1 MQDLVQYIFAGAL
14 SGILGIAELL
24 SRYRDEPEAIF
35 RLMASYLYALFNVLI
50 GVAALYAIH
59 VIEPSGL
66 VPSSSASPTEA
77 LRIGFYQVLVAGF
90 GGAAF
95 FRTAIAKT
103 KVGDMEIG
111 VGPSFVIDT
120 FLGTTDRSI
129 DRQRAQNRTST
140 IPEKMRG
147 IPPQFAAVDLTDFC
161 VTAMQNLPA
170 EHEKTLKTRTAS
182 YASSQLDDN
191 VKSMLIGF
199 AITEYVGPNVLSEAI
214 TRLDSEIQGA
224 KSAEAENNE
233 DHSTSPDL
241 LDQVRAARLANQ
253 GAGSPTTGPPDDTG
267 NP

>member
-1 MQDLVQYIFAGAL
+1 MDTLIQFIFAGML
-14 SGILGIAELL
+14 SGLLGIAELI

-35 RLMASYLYALFNVLI
+35 RLFASYLYIFFNVLI
-50 GVAALYAIH
+50 GISALYAIQI
-59 VIEPSGL
+59 IEPAGL
-66 VPSSSASPTEA
+66 TTTAGDPTAEQ
-77 LRIGFYQVLVAGF
+77 LKVSFYQVLVAGF

-129 DRQRAQNRTST
+129 DRRRAQHRTFT
-140 IPEKMRG
+140 VPEKMRG

-170 EHEKTLKTRTAS
+170 EQEKTLKTRTAS
-182 YASSQLDDN
+182 YASSQLNDN

-199 AITEYVGPNVLSEAI
+199 AITEYVGPNVLFESIGQLANEINEAQI
-214 TRLDSEIQGA
+214 EPVDEGEDAS
-224 KSAEAENNE
+224 SA
-233 DHSTSPDL
+233 PDL
-241 LDQVRAARLANQ
+241 LARVKAARGAQ
-253 GAGSPTTGPPDDTG
+253 GESDGADAEAQ
-267 NP
+267 